1 MEIRLFKTISG
12 GFGWISLIL
21 CPVVIFVSLQ
31 SCRGKEERPA
41 GILSHEQ
48 MVEVLSE
55 VYIAEEKVNKLSLP
69 RDSSELIFRLME
81 GKVFEKTGVSD
92 SVFAASLDY
101 YVDRPQEIE
110 LIYSA
115 LVDSLHLEEQRAS
128 SRKQAQ

>member
-12 GFGWISLIL
+12 GFAWILFILCLMAISLLI
-21 CPVVIFVSLQ
+21 Q
-31 SCRGKEERPA
+31 SCNDKEQKPA
-41 GILSHEQ
+41 GILSHDQ
-48 MVEVLSE
+48 MVNVLAE
-55 VYIAEEKVNKLSLP
+55 IYIAEEKVNKLNIP
-69 RDSSELIFRLME
+69 RDSSELIFRLLE

-115 LVDSLHLEEQRAS
+115 LVDSLQLKEQRAS